1 MAPHVKGIIFII
13 AGTVF
18 WGASGVLSQH
28 LFNDKAVTAEW
39 LVTARLVL
47 SGLVLLLIDVLSC
60 RGSIFSIWRVK
71 KDAAALA
78 VFGILGMLGVQ
89 YTYFVTIVYSNAA
102 TSTILQYLMP
112 VVIVIY
118 ITFTTRRLPR
128 RLDLFS
134 IALAMFGV
142 FLLITKGRFDTL
154 MLSPAALGWGLA
166 TACFAAF
173 YTLQPRAL
181 IRKWRSTLVIGWGM
195 LIGGIAMLPFQPIWQ
210 FDGVFDTDFVLTF
223 AAVVL
228 FGTALAFCAYLESTK
243 YLSPTEISVFAS
255 LEPLSSIVLS
265 IVFLGV
271 SFGAWEL
278 AGAAVIIAAVTLLSK

>member
-1 MAPHVKGIIFII
+1 MAPHTKGLICIIT
-13 AGTVF
+13 GTVL

-47 SGLVLLLIDVLSC
+47 SGLVLLLVDVLS
-60 RGSIFSIWRVK
+60 RSGGIFAIWKVK
-71 KDAAALA
+71 KDAAALV

-89 YTYFVTIVYSNAA
+89 YTYFLTIVYSNAA

-112 VVIVIY
+112 IVIVIY

-134 IALAMFGV
+134 IALAMLGV
-142 FLLITKGRFDTL
+142 FLLITKGHFDTL
-154 MLSPAALGWGLA
+154 MLSPLALGWGLA

-173 YTLQPRAL
+173 YTLQPREL

-195 LIGGIAMLPFQPIWQ
+195 LIGGIAMLPFQPIWH
-210 FDGVFDTDFVLTF
+210 FDGVFDTDFLLTF

-228 FGTALAFCAYLESTK
+228 LGTALAFCAYLESTK

-271 SFGAWEL
+271 SFGLYEL
-278 AGAAVIIAAVTLLSK
+278 VGAAVIIGAVTLLSK